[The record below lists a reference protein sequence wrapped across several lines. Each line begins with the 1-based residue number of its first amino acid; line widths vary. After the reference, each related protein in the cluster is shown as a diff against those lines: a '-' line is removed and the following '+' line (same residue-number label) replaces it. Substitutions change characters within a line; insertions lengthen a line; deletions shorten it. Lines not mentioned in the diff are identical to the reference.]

1 MSKGQKRIRNVPV
14 FYDEV
19 KKTHGLKLTDTAWKL
34 INEVAQQQ
42 GISASELVERWGR
55 GLKPPT
61 ASSHP

>member
-1 MSKGQKRIRNVPV
+1 MSKGQKRLRNIPV

-19 KKTHGLKLTDTAWKL
+19 KESHNIKLTKTAWSA
-34 INEVAQQQ
+34 INEVAKEQ

-55 GLKPPT
+55 QLKLPA